1 MSTIEDSDKN
11 NQANIYPQPPYP
23 QQPNFQQQPYGQI
36 PYPQSPYSQQPY
48 GQPQPQMGQNFPNQQ
63 TNVQIPQNIIQPPPQ
78 NLPPIDQKRVDED
91 AAALYKAI
99 EGKNKDI
106 KTIIDIIAHR
116 TNRER
121 LAMIESYER
130 QFNNKDLVEDLK
142 KKLSEI

>member
-1 MSTIEDSDKN
+1 
-11 NQANIYPQPPYP
+11 
-23 QQPNFQQQPYGQI
+23 
-36 PYPQSPYSQQPY
+36 
-48 GQPQPQMGQNFPNQQ
+48 MGENFPNQQ